1 MISDWVATIFT
12 VILVAIG
19 LFIIWSVKMRHL
31 PLIHKLYLGI
41 AVSFGVW
48 LAALLCMKYTDPAN
62 TAMLWV
68 WDSLTYI
75 GVAFSPAF
83 TLCIA
88 LVFTK
93 GWERMRPLGWAT
105 LLVPFLTNL
114 IVWTNPIHHL
124 QYRVFS
130 VVKSEIVFGPYI
142 YLSGIYTYF
151 CLVTGIVL
159 MIS

>member
-75 GVAFSPAF
+75 GVAFSHQSDRLDEPDSPFA
-83 TLCIA
+83 
-88 LVFTK
+88 
-93 GWERMRPLGWAT
+93 
-105 LLVPFLTNL
+105 VP
-114 IVWTNPIHHL
+114 
-124 QYRVFS
+124 
-130 VVKSEIVFGPYI
+130 
-142 YLSGIYTYF
+142 GIF
-151 CLVTGIVL
+151 RGQK
-159 MIS
+159 

>member
-83 TLCIA
+83 TL
-88 LVFTK
+88 
-93 GWERMRPLGWAT
+93 
-105 LLVPFLTNL
+105 
-114 IVWTNPIHHL
+114 
-124 QYRVFS
+124 
-130 VVKSEIVFGPYI
+130 
-142 YLSGIYTYF
+142 
-151 CLVTGIVL
+151 
-159 MIS
+159 

>member
-62 TAMLWV
+62 TAGENAAFGLGNFAGAFPDQSDRLDEP
-68 WDSLTYI
+68 DSPFAVP
-75 GVAFSPAF
+75 GVFRGQ
-83 TLCIA
+83 
-88 LVFTK
+88 K
-93 GWERMRPLGWAT
+93 
-105 LLVPFLTNL
+105 
-114 IVWTNPIHHL
+114 
-124 QYRVFS
+124 
-130 VVKSEIVFGPYI
+130 
-142 YLSGIYTYF
+142 
-151 CLVTGIVL
+151 
-159 MIS
+159 

>member
-75 GVAFSPAF
+75 GVAFLRLSPCALRWCSPKAGRECGLWAGQ
-83 TLCIA
+83 LC
-88 LVFTK
+88 
-93 GWERMRPLGWAT
+93 WC
-105 LLVPFLTNL
+105 
-114 IVWTNPIHHL
+114 
-124 QYRVFS
+124 
-130 VVKSEIVFGPYI
+130 
-142 YLSGIYTYF
+142 LS
-151 CLVTGIVL
+151 
-159 MIS
+159 